1 MKQVVI
7 AFLLFFVCDKTF
19 AQQANTLA
27 TRGSWNNYDS
37 IFKSHVGK
45 TYVPFDITTTEGK
58 HLTNQSC
65 KGKIVIL
72 NFWFENCGGCRGE
85 IKYLNALYDSL
96 KKDADIEFV
105 AVTFDKKETLP
116 PFIKTFKLNYPIA
129 TISSQNEAYRMN
141 YRMGFPTNIILDKS
155 GKVAMMKMGISDKE
169 TRFHMSM
176 QQVYDKIKSLKAVN

>member
-1 MKQVVI
+1 MKQAII
-7 AFLLFFVCDKTF
+7 ALVLFFICNEAF
-19 AQQANTLA
+19 AQQSTMPAASAL
-27 TRGSWNNYDS
+27 GNNYES
-37 IFKSHVGK
+37 IFKSHVGN
-45 TYVPFDITTTEGK
+45 TYVPFDITTTDGR

-65 KGKIVIL
+65 KGKIVVL
-72 NFWFENCGGCRGE
+72 NFWFEDCGGCRGE

-96 KKDADIEFV
+96 KKDTDVEFV

-116 PFIKTFKLNYPIA
+116 SFIKTFKLNYPIA

-169 TRFHMSM
+169 SRFHMST
-176 QQVYDKIKSLKAVN
+176 QQVYDKISSLKAVN